1 MSQTLCLLTAGSVWP
16 GDKIIITSMHFAYYK
31 QHKTKEQDAENYD
44 MTLISHFVRFCHSKL
59 NLLNLN
65 IIFDLLFIKDM
76 YYLYIVC
83 LFCKIFLKGVLI
95 TLFLCIFFIS

>member
-65 IIFDLLFIKDM
+65 ITFDLLFIKDM

-83 LFCKIFLKGVLI
+83 LFCKIVFKGC
-95 TLFLCIFFIS
+95 FNYFIFMYFCY